1 LALIKAGIKMAIN
14 RAMIEM
20 TTSSSI
26 RVKALFVP
34 MASHS
39 GTWLPETNISHLT
52 PFGYATEPYDTIIAA
67 PLRCT

>member
-14 RAMIEM
+14 RAMMEM

-39 GTWLPETNISHLT
+39 RDLA
-52 PFGYATEPYDTIIAA
+52 PF
-67 PLRCT
+67 